1 MTNSKGRIAAGIVAV
16 VMACTALVGC
26 GGRQQPPTTGT
37 CHPGREWVPPAQ
49 DENGQWRDGYCRSTG
64 G

>member
-1 MTNSKGRIAAGIVAV
+1 M
-16 VMACTALVGC
+16 MACTALVGC